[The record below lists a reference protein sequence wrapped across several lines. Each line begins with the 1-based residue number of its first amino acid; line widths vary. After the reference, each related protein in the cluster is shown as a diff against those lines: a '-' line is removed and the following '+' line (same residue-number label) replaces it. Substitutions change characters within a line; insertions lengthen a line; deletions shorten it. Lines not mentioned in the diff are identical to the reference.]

1 MTAVARQSR
10 GPVMIGPDEEHFDDL
25 EYEDEEDEDEDPWD
39 LHDYSGES
47 PESLRNWYNGRV
59 L

>member
-1 MTAVARQSR
+1 MTD
-10 GPVMIGPDEEHFDDL
+10 PNEDDEHFDDL

-39 LHDYSGES
+39 LHDYEGES
-47 PESLRNWYNGRV
+47 PESLQSWYNGRV

>member
-1 MTAVARQSR
+1 MTD
-10 GPVMIGPDEEHFDDL
+10 PNEDDEHFDDL
-25 EYEDEEDEDEDPWD
+25 EYEDEEDEDPWD
-39 LHDYSGES
+39 MHDYEGES